1 MAAVQPLSELQQRA
15 TKRRALVEHNGA
27 LVFDSPPAGVRI
39 KRQDRAELLC
49 QCILEFPAFVVLVRV
64 VLIYDRTQRDW
75 THKRA

>member
-27 LVFDSPPAGVRI
+27 LVLDSPPAGIRI

-49 QCILEFPAFVVLVRV
+49 QRILELPAFVVLVRAM
-64 VLIYDRTQRDW
+64 LIDDRTQRDW

>member
-15 TKRRALVEHNGA
+15 TKRRAQVEHNGA

-49 QCILEFPAFVVLVRV
+49 QRILELPAFVVLVRAM
-64 VLIYDRTQRDW
+64 LIYDSTQRDW
-75 THKRA
+75 AHKRA